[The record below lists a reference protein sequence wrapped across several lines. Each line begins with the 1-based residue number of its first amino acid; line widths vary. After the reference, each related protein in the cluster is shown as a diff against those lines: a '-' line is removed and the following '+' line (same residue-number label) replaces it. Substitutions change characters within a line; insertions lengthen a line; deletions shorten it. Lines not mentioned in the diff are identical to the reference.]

1 MFVLFCLITVGIPLA
16 ILYALFGR
24 PGSQP
29 VTVVRRA
36 SLAAIP
42 QVAPAGAGY
51 EPERVFAYEQQV
63 QLENARKVIQVH
75 VAPRGGIVP
84 PPLPRSRAARG
95 TGAPAVRH
103 ETAGSAVREDPTNPF
118 GEEAPTMPGDR
129 R

>member
-1 MFVLFCLITVGIPLA
+1 MFALFCLVAVGIPLA

-24 PGSQP
+24 AGSPP

-36 SLAAIP
+36 SLAVIP

-51 EPERVFAYEQQV
+51 EPERVFAYEQQI
-63 QLENARKVIQVH
+63 QLENARKVLQVH
-75 VAPRGGIVP
+75 VAPRGGVTP

-95 TGAPAVRH
+95 TGAPAFRQ
-103 ETAGSAVREDPTNPF
+103 ETDGSAVRDDPTNPF
-118 GEEAPTMPGDR
+118 GDEAPTMPGDR